1 MHIPKYVKALINNDK
16 NLASEIETFEKE
28 LIKKRRDGK
37 ELMYGDFVFP
47 SKDQLREL
55 ESFMEYPYKIYN
67 EKTNDLSG
75 NFRKI
80 WTDLQLISRI
90 GTCSGKYIWE
100 NGHLLVV
107 NKNNTIE

>member
-1 MHIPKYVKALINNDK
+1 
-16 NLASEIETFEKE
+16 
-28 LIKKRRDGK
+28 
-37 ELMYGDFVFP
+37 
-47 SKDQLREL
+47 
-55 ESFMEYPYKIYN
+55 MEYPYKIYN
-67 EKTNDLSG
+67 EKTNDLSS

-100 NGHLLVV
+100 NGHLLFV